1 MPILRAFTRTL
12 TDWYHQAFSWQLVL
26 LVVLIAG
33 LIAYLVR
40 FAETMPSRRFVG
52 LCVLTGLL
60 GVLLVGTGFRTL
72 TVLKLTSPSFLPQMF
87 QVKVGS
93 MVEKSLSW
101 IKGMI
106 ALTAAA
112 LSVYEGQLILEK
124 KAPRQPW
131 VKGIALFLAV
141 MSVGAYFRYG
151 DLGYVN
157 YYHRWEFF
165 HYFIGSK
172 YDREL
177 GYQRLYKC
185 AAVAQADS
193 GQINEV
199 RARKLRDLS
208 IDVLAPAQT
217 ALDDSG
223 DCRTR
228 FTDERWAAFKEDVR
242 FFRNQ
247 SGLQYWNDMQKDHG
261 YNPPPVWTVMGHF
274 WSSRHAADDGYI
286 KFLACFDLAF
296 WIGLFGAIWWA
307 FGWRVFAVAAI
318 FWGCQLPAE
327 YFWTGGAFMR
337 HDWIFW
343 LVLSGCL
350 MRKRYFALGGAA
362 FAYSTLLRVFPGILL
377 VGMAMVAGA
386 YVWKQH
392 VKLQDHERIARLA
405 LIVTAGLTVVTAGVL
420 LYLRTFREADSA
432 AIAAGATESTGML
445 TSPLFLGVVALWGLW
460 GLTAL
465 GYVLVRKLMDPSHVR
480 VMAGGLIATFVLVG
494 ISGAVAGW
502 RAYPEFYHHIQVHNH
517 TPLTNNMGLQ
527 TIFAQSPEGGMEFVR
542 DEKQLDPFA
551 QWKQMR
557 RDRLHAF
564 RWLHRVAVIGL
575 LLALGRVAVR
585 IKRLWIAQALS
596 LAILVSIIEV
606 TCYYYTMFI
615 LTAFLSRHRKG
626 IEQWILAIA
635 GISQLV
641 AINRYFSYFY
651 DWRYWSQSVV
661 FCVLAISLIFAYW
674 PRQKKTET
682 SKAPVG
688 AVAKPTLGESSGVD
702 FLAEATRPSQPA
714 PAPIASS

>member
-1 MPILRAFTRTL
+1 MPIFRAITRTL
-12 TDWYHQAFSWQLVL
+12 NDWYHQAFSWQLVL

-72 TVLKLTSPSFLPQMF
+72 TILKLVSPSSLPASLQI
-87 QVKVGS
+87 KVGS

-101 IKGMI
+101 IKCMI

-112 LSVYEGQLILEK
+112 LSVYEGQLLLEK
-124 KAPRQPW
+124 KAPRKQW

-177 GYQRLYKC
+177 GYTRLYNC

-193 GQINEV
+193 GMINEV

-217 ALDDSG
+217 ALDHPEE
-223 DCRTR
+223 CRDR
-228 FTDERWAAFKEDVR
+228 FTAERWEAFKEDVK

-296 WIGLFGAIWWA
+296 WIGLFGAVWWA

-350 MRKRYFALGGAA
+350 LRKRYFALGGAA

-377 VGMAMVAGA
+377 VGMAMVAGT
-386 YVWKQH
+386 YIWKQH
-392 VKLQDHERIARLA
+392 VKLANHERIARLA
-405 LIVTAGLTVVTAGVL
+405 LYVTAGLMAVTAGVG
-420 LYLRTFREADSA
+420 LYLKSMMRDGDSVA
-432 AIAAGATESTGML
+432 AAAGATESPSMM
-445 TSPLFLGVVALWGLW
+445 TSPLFLAVVALWGLW

-465 GYVLVRKLMDPSHVR
+465 VYVLVKKLMEPSHLR
-480 VMAGGLIATFVLVG
+480 VMVGGLIATVVLLGV
-494 ISGAVAGW
+494 SGAVAGW

-527 TIFAQSPEGGMEFVR
+527 TILAQSREGGMEYTR

-557 RDRLHAF
+557 RDQLHEF
-564 RWLHRVAVIGL
+564 RWVHRVAVIGL
-575 LLALGRVAVR
+575 LLALGRVLVR
-585 IKRLWIAQALS
+585 VKRLWIAQALS

-615 LTAFLSRHRKG
+615 LTAFLSRHRRG
-626 IEQWILAIA
+626 IEQWILCIA
-635 GISQLV
+635 GVSQLV
-641 AINRYFSYFY
+641 AINRYFSFFY

-661 FCVLAISLIFAYW
+661 FCMLAISLIFAYW

-682 SKAPVG
+682 LKAPVG
-688 AVAKPTLGESSGVD
+688 VSKPTLGEVAG
-702 FLAEATRPSQPA
+702 ATRPSHPA
-714 PAPIASS
+714 PAPIVSS